1 MDMGRIGAFLI
12 GLIIG
17 GVIAAVTFW
26 LAMPGMMLHV
36 SQSRMSF
43 DDTVAEIASRAVAA
57 GWQVPKI
64 YDLQNSLINA
74 GKTDMTRL
82 KVVSLCQP
90 DHAYAILSDDANKA
104 VSAMMPCRVGVY
116 ETADGS
122 VRIAQMNVG
131 LMSKMFG
138 GTIQEV
144 MGKVSE
150 EEKAILENIVM
161 H

>member
-1 MDMGRIGAFLI
+1 MGKIGTFVV
-12 GLIIG
+12 GLVVGGIIAG
-17 GVIAAVTFW
+17 ATIW

-36 SQSRMSF
+36 SQSSLSF
-43 DDTVAEIASRAVAA
+43 DDTVSTIESRAVAA

-64 YDLQNSLINA
+64 YDLQTSLINA
-74 GKTDMTRL
+74 GKSDMTRL
-82 KVVSLCQP
+82 KVISLCQP

-104 VSAMMPCRVGVY
+104 VSAMMPCRIGVY

-122 VRIAQMNVG
+122 VRIAQMNIG
-131 LMSKMFG
+131 LMSKIFG

-150 EEKAILENIVM
+150 EEADILGDIIA